1 LQSALILETNCP
13 GAIGSVVTN
22 KIVIICLELLFDT
35 DVVTLPKVLSILFSA
50 EVAPTT
56 SAFTCHQ
63 RQPISEAT
71 NTAPQVKLVHAFTWE
86 VRALLVDKIPT
97 TSFAVGTF
105 IYNLVSRKGSVLNP
119 AGGHFGDG
127 LGVTFTTF
135 FTGAFF
141 LTGAFFTGAF
151 FVGVAFGF
159 GVTFFVA
166 VAFGVGV
173 GLFVAA
179 VAGVIV
185 SARPR
190 ANAIANFLDL
200 IISVDPT

>member
-1 LQSALILETNCP
+1 LQSALILEINCP
-13 GAIGSVVTN
+13 EAIGSVVTN
-22 KIVIICLELLFDT
+22 KIVIICLGLLFDT
-35 DVVTLPKVLSILFSA
+35 DVVTLPKVLSVLFSA

-63 RQPISEAT
+63 RQPSSEAT
-71 NTAPQVKLVHAFTWE
+71 NTAPQVNLVHAFTWE
-86 VRALLVDKIPT
+86 VSALLVDKIPT

-105 IYNLVSRKGSVLNP
+105 IYNLVSRKGSVLYP

-127 LGVTFTTF
+127 LGVTVTTF

-141 LTGAFFTGAF
+141 LTGAFF
-151 FVGVAFGF
+151 
-159 GVTFFVA
+159 VTL
-166 VAFGVGV
+166 AFGVGV
-173 GLFVAA
+173 GLLVAA
-179 VAGVIV
+179 FAGVTV
-185 SARPR
+185 SAKPR